1 MSQNKLNKKR
11 VSFADKI
18 DISNINTNGKI
29 INEIKKS
36 SALKGNLKKNEEL
49 KNEKVLEVINEEKHN
64 IKETGKEIKLNE
76 LKDKNIEEPIFT
88 NNKINHKMKQ
98 LSTEEYFKI
107 TIQTELE
114 KGLLIALCQGVVFPL
129 IDIQLSKIVL
139 NLVMRR
145 IALLFFYD

>member
-76 LKDKNIEEPIFT
+76 LKDKNIEEPIFI

-114 KGLLIALCQGVVFPL
+114 KGLLNIAMIHPENPIKFLGNYL
-129 IDIQLSKIVL
+129 IEKSK
-139 NLVMRR
+139 N
-145 IALLFFYD
+145 YPPNS

>member
-64 IKETGKEIKLNE
+64 IKETGKEIK
-76 LKDKNIEEPIFT
+76 
-88 NNKINHKMKQ
+88 
-98 LSTEEYFKI
+98 
-107 TIQTELE
+107 
-114 KGLLIALCQGVVFPL
+114 
-129 IDIQLSKIVL
+129 
-139 NLVMRR
+139 
-145 IALLFFYD
+145 

>member
-76 LKDKNIEEPIFT
+76 LKEKNIEEPIFT

-114 KGLLIALCQGVVFPL
+114 KGLFIYLI
-129 IDIQLSKIVL
+129 
-139 NLVMRR
+139 N
-145 IALLFFYD
+145 

>member
-114 KGLLIALCQGVVFPL
+114 KGLLYFLKES
-129 IDIQLSKIVL
+129 D
-139 NLVMRR
+139 
-145 IALLFFYD
+145 FF